1 MVVLQFDLE
10 PWLHFGKGTG
20 KAFSKEYVKRATS
33 TALQPEE
40 RLAHGHSAL

>member
-20 KAFSKEYVKRATS
+20 KVLSKGCVKRATS

-40 RLAHGHSAL
+40 RLAHGHRAL